1 MSRKRKMKKILLINT
16 GGTFNKRY
24 DPIKGTLDVVQDDS
38 VLKELLGKWQCDLEI
53 INIIGK
59 DSLDMTTQDRME
71 LLALITMNDCDD
83 IIVVHGT
90 DTMDVTAEY
99 LADAELEKRIVLT
112 GAMVPY
118 SIDPTDASCNL
129 ASALGYLQRQ
139 DNDGVYIAMNGVFG
153 SYDKVKKDKKEGRFV
168 LR

>member
-1 MSRKRKMKKILLINT
+1 MKKILLINT

-38 VLKELLGKWQCDLEI
+38 ILKELLDKWQCNFEI

-71 LLALITMNDCDD
+71 LLALISMNDFDD
-83 IIVVHGT
+83 IVVIHGT
-90 DTMDVTAEY
+90 DTMDITAEY

-118 SIDPTDASCNL
+118 SIDPTDAACNF
-129 ASALGYLQRQ
+129 ASALGYIQHQ

-153 SYDKVKKDKKEGRFV
+153 SYDKVKKNKEEGRFV

>member
-1 MSRKRKMKKILLINT
+1 MKKILLINT

-38 VLKELLGKWQCDLEI
+38 ILQELLHKWQCDLETQ
-53 INIIGK
+53 NIIGK

-71 LLALITMNDCDD
+71 LLALITMSDYDD
-83 IIVVHGT
+83 IVVIHGT

-99 LADAELEKRIVLT
+99 LADAEVEKRIVLT

-118 SIDPTDASCNL
+118 SIDPTDAACNL
-129 ASALGYLQRQ
+129 ASALGYIQRQ

>member
-1 MSRKRKMKKILLINT
+1 MKKILLINT

-24 DPIKGTLDVVQDDS
+24 DPVKGTLDVVRDDS
-38 VLKELLGKWQCDLEI
+38 ILQALLGKWQCDLEI

-59 DSLDMTTQDRME
+59 DSLEMTTQDRME
-71 LLALITMNDCDD
+71 LLALISMNEHDD
-83 IIVVHGT
+83 IVVIHGT

-99 LADAELEKRIVLT
+99 LADAEMEKRIVLT

-129 ASALGYLQRQ
+129 ASALGYLQLQ
-139 DNDGVYIAMNGVFG
+139 DNEGVFG
-153 SYDKVKKDKKEGRFV
+153 SYDKVKKNREEGRFT